1 MNAIAKYWQKCNTG
15 DKDML
20 EKFKK
25 HNRTTKKNSGGND
38 YNNINEPIP
47 QTIESAEAI
56 LNTIFAECS
65 DFLRREIVCGEDGCI
80 RILVAYINAFV
91 DKRVLNQDVIRPI
104 LDYFSKKKTQNNKN
118 PVYEQIK
125 ECVVSN
131 NDLKESKSMQQA
143 VDNIMSGEAVLFIDG
158 EDRALVIGVKA
169 PQGRQVAEPDTEVSI
184 RGAREGFVENLL
196 TNTTLLRKRIKN
208 PNLKLEMMQ
217 LGEQTKTDIC
227 ICYIKGIA
235 NEEIVKEVKE
245 RLNRIK
251 TDAILDTGYIE
262 QYISDSRLSLF
273 PTVGNSEKCDKLAGK
288 LLEGRVAI
296 FCDGTPY
303 VLTVP
308 YLYIES
314 IQASD
319 DYYDHA
325 FFASFMR
332 LLRLLALLVSNL
344 MPGMYVALVSFHHT
358 VIPFKLMI
366 TLAASRQGIPFSPL
380 TEAVLMIV
388 AFEFLR
394 EAGVRMPR
402 PIGQALSIV
411 GAIVLGEASVAAG
424 IASNLMVIIVAITA
438 ICSFVVPP
446 LIRATMLLR
455 FAFLAAANFLGFLG
469 IAFVFVAVFI
479 HLCSLRSFGV
489 PYMAPFSPLTV
500 SDLKDSFL
508 VVPIWAMVT
517 RPRILRQEN
526 TQGTS
531 GTKRQEVRLK
541 R

>member
-1 MNAIAKYWQKCNTG
+1 
-15 DKDML
+15 ML

-25 HNRTTKKNSGGND
+25 RNRTTKQNGGGNNYD
-38 YNNINEPIP
+38 SANVPIP
-47 QTIESAEAI
+47 QTIESAKAI

-65 DFLRREIVCGEDGCI
+65 DFLHREIVCGEDGCI
-80 RILVAYINAFV
+80 RILVAYINGFV

-104 LDYFSKKKTQNNKN
+104 LDYFSKTKTQNNKN

-143 VDNIMSGEAVLFIDG
+143 VDNIMSGEALLFIDG

-235 NEEIVKEVKE
+235 NEETVKEVKE
-245 RLNRIK
+245 RLNKIK

-303 VLTVP
+303 VLTIP

-366 TLAASRQGIPFSPL
+366 TLAASRQGIPFSPF
-380 TEAVLMIV
+380 TEAVLMIA
-388 AFEFLR
+388 AFELLR

-402 PIGQALSIV
+402 PIGQSLSIV

-479 HLCSLRSFGV
+479 HLCGLRSFGV
-489 PYMAPFSPLTV
+489 PYLAPFSPLTV
-500 SDLKDSFL
+500 SDIKDSFL

-526 TQGTS
+526 AKGTS
-531 GTKRQEVRLK
+531 GTKRQEVQLK

>member
-1 MNAIAKYWQKCNTG
+1 MLGRIRKQRKTGNQNTNADNAHADSYEQ
-15 DKDML
+15 
-20 EKFKK
+20 
-25 HNRTTKKNSGGND
+25 
-38 YNNINEPIP
+38 IP
-47 QTIESAEAI
+47 KTIEAVKARLSE
-56 LNTIFAECS
+56 IFSGCS
-65 DFLRREIVCGEDGCI
+65 DFMHREISCGKKRSI
-80 RILVAYINAFV
+80 RILVAYINGFV

-104 LDYFSKKKTQNNKN
+104 LDFFSNTELHEGRRIF
-118 PVYEQIK
+118 EQLK
-125 ECVVSN
+125 ECVVIN
-131 NDLKESKSMQQA
+131 NDIKEADDMRQA
-143 VDNIMSGEAVLFIDG
+143 VDGIVSGEALLFIDG
-158 EDRALVIGVKA
+158 ENKALVIGVKA
-169 PQGRQVAEPDTEVSI
+169 PQGRQVEEPDTETSI

-196 TNTTLLRKRIKN
+196 TNTTLIRKRIKN

-217 LGEQTKTDIC
+217 LGKQTKTDVC

-235 NEEIVKEVKE
+235 NEGIVREVRE
-245 RLNRIK
+245 RLKKIK
-251 TDAILDTGYIE
+251 TDAILDTGIIE
-262 QYISDSRLSLF
+262 QFISDSRLSLF

-308 YLYIES
+308 YLFIES
-314 IQASD
+314 IQTTD

-325 FFASFMR
+325 YFATFMR
-332 LLRLLALLVSNL
+332 LLRLMALLVSNL
-344 MPGMYVALVSFHHT
+344 LPAMYVSLVSFHHM

-366 TLAASRQGIPFSPL
+366 TLAASRQGIPFSPFI
-380 TEAVLMIV
+380 EAILMII
-388 AFEFLR
+388 AFELLR

-469 IAFVFVAVFI
+469 ISFVAVAVFT
-479 HLCSLRSFGV
+479 HLCRLRSFGV
-489 PYMAPFSPLTV
+489 PYMAPFSPLTS
-500 SDLKDSFL
+500 SDLKDSFI

-517 RPRILRQEN
+517 RPKILRQEN
-526 TQGTS
+526 AGGAKGS
-531 GTKRQEVRLK
+531 KRLEVKARP
-541 R
+541 

>member
-1 MNAIAKYWQKCNTG
+1 MG
-15 DKDML
+15 DKDMFG
-20 EKFKK
+20 KTRKR
-25 HNRTTKKNSGGND
+25 NRMVKQNADIDNLCDDT
-38 YNNINEPIP
+38 YEPIP
-47 QTIESAEAI
+47 QTIEAVKAR
-56 LNTIFAECS
+56 LNEVFSECS
-65 DFLRREIVCGEDGCI
+65 DFMHREIVCGEDGSI
-80 RILVAYINAFV
+80 RMLVAYINGFI
-91 DKRVLNQDVIRPI
+91 DKRVLNQDVVRPI
-104 LDYFSKKKTQNNKN
+104 LDYFSNTKLNDKKN
-118 PVYEQIK
+118 PIYEQLK
-125 ECVVSN
+125 ECVVNN
-131 NDLKESKSMQQA
+131 NDMKEAENLQQA
-143 VDNIMSGEAVLFIDG
+143 VDNIVSGEALLFIDG

-196 TNTTLLRKRIKN
+196 TNTTLIRKRIKN
-208 PNLKLEMMQ
+208 QNLKLEMMQ

-235 NEEIVKEVKE
+235 NEEIVKEVRD
-245 RLNRIK
+245 RLKKIK
-251 TDAILDTGYIE
+251 IDAILDSGYIE
-262 QYISDSRLSLF
+262 QFIADSRLSLF

-303 VLTVP
+303 VLTAP
-308 YLYIES
+308 YLFIES
-314 IQASD
+314 LQASD

-325 FFASFMR
+325 FFATFMR
-332 LLRLLALLVSNL
+332 LLRLLALLISNIL
-344 MPGMYVALVSFHHT
+344 PGMYVALVGFHHT

-366 TLAASRQGIPFSPL
+366 TLAASRQGIPFSPF

-388 AFEFLR
+388 AFELLR

-402 PIGQALSIV
+402 PIGQSLSIV

-424 IASNLMVIIVAITA
+424 ISSNLMVIIVAITA
-438 ICSFVVPP
+438 VCSFVVPP

-455 FAFLAAANFLGFLG
+455 FVFLAAANFLGFLG
-469 IAFVFVAVFI
+469 ISFVFVTVFI
-479 HLCSLRSFGV
+479 HLCRLRSFGV
-489 PYMAPFSPLTV
+489 PYMAPFSPLTA
-500 SDLKDSFL
+500 SDLKDSMV

-526 TQGTS
+526 TKGAA
-531 GTKRQEVRLK
+531 GVKRQEVHLK

>member
-1 MNAIAKYWQKCNTG
+1 
-15 DKDML
+15 ML
-20 EKFKK
+20 ERIRKRS
-25 HNRTTKKNSGGND
+25 RTGNQNS
-38 YNNINEPIP
+38 NEDNTHADSCEQIP
-47 QTIESAEAI
+47 KTIEAVNVKLSE
-56 LNTIFAECS
+56 IFSGCS
-65 DFLRREIVCGEDGCI
+65 DFMHREISCGKKRSI
-80 RILVAYINAFV
+80 RILVAYIKGYV

-104 LDYFSKKKTQNNKN
+104 IDFFSNTELHKGSRIFEQLKECIVINND
-118 PVYEQIK
+118 IK
-125 ECVVSN
+125 EA
-131 NDLKESKSMQQA
+131 NDMRQT
-143 VDNIMSGEAVLFIDG
+143 VDGIVSGEALLFIDG
-158 EDRALVIGVKA
+158 EEKALVIGVKA
-169 PQGRQVAEPDTEVSI
+169 PQGRQVEEPDTETSI

-196 TNTTLLRKRIKN
+196 TNTTLIRKRIKN

-217 LGEQTKTDIC
+217 LGKQTKTDVC

-235 NEEIVKEVKE
+235 NEKIVREVRE
-245 RLNRIK
+245 RLNKIK
-251 TDAILDTGYIE
+251 TDAILDTGIIE
-262 QYISDSRLSLF
+262 QFISDSRLSLF

-303 VLTVP
+303 VLTIP
-308 YLYIES
+308 YLFIES
-314 IQASD
+314 IQTTD

-325 FFASFMR
+325 YFATFMR
-332 LLRLLALLVSNL
+332 LLRVIALLVSNL
-344 MPGMYVALVSFHHT
+344 LPAMYVALVSFHHT

-366 TLAASRQGIPFSPL
+366 TLAASRQGIPFSPFL
-380 TEAVLMIV
+380 EAIMMIL

-438 ICSFVVPP
+438 ICSFIVPP

-469 IAFVFVAVFI
+469 ILFVAVAVFLD
-479 HLCSLRSFGV
+479 LCRLRSFGV
-489 PYMAPFSPLTV
+489 PYMAPFSPLT
-500 SDLKDSFL
+500 SYDLKDSVI

-517 RPRILRQEN
+517 RPKILRQEN
-526 TQGTS
+526 AGGEK
-531 GTKRQEVRLK
+531 GTKRQEVKARP
-541 R
+541 